1 MKSKSRLFSFLIF
14 SGVLICSFLT
24 FNSCQE
30 SDEVKFKKSMSNG
43 KYLYQNRCQHCHGNK
58 GQGLGKLYPPLDS
71 SDYLVEKSN
80 LIPCIISNGQAGKIV
95 VNGIEYN
102 QVMPS
107 NPKLLDDE
115 IAELITYIGNAWGN
129 NKIGLIGKEF
139 VEQSLS
145 DCPEVSLD

>member
-1 MKSKSRLFSFLIF
+1 M
-14 SGVLICSFLT
+14 
-24 FNSCQE
+24 
-30 SDEVKFKKSMSNG
+30 
-43 KYLYQNRCQHCHGNK
+43 
-58 GQGLGKLYPPLDS
+58 
-71 SDYLVEKSN
+71 
-80 LIPCIISNGQAGKIV
+80 IPCIISNGQAGKIV